1 MIMNES
7 KEMVQLRHIAAEA
20 IEMLEDIKHK
30 FGLFEAQRFGK
41 IKGKFSNYNQLS
53 RQLSSGLSAIET
65 TDELKQ

>member
-1 MIMNES
+1 MKES
-7 KEMVQLRHIAAEA
+7 NEMVQLRRIAAEA

-53 RQLSSGLSAIET
+53 EQLASRLFTIET
-65 TDELKQ
+65 TDELKP

>member
-1 MIMNES
+1 MEES
-7 KEMVQLRHIAAEA
+7 SEMMQLRRIAAEA

-53 RQLSSGLSAIET
+53 RQLSSALSAIDT
-65 TDELKQ
+65 TDEFKQ

>member
-1 MIMNES
+1 MEES
-7 KEMVQLRHIAAEA
+7 NEMVQLRRIAAEA

-53 RQLSSGLSAIET
+53 RQLASQLFTIET